1 MNKLNLLYNAI
12 ENNNLKTVQ
21 SVICLIDESDLV
33 KFNNKALSM
42 AYVHENYDIFD
53 YLVSFDNIF
62 QFMKNDPDKT
72 LLNFY
77 KKRKLKKDLNLF

>member
-21 SVICLIDESDLV
+21 LVICLIDKSDLV

-42 AYVHENYDIFD
+42 AYVHKNYDIFD

-62 QFMKNDPDKT
+62 KFMQNDPDKT
-72 LLNFY
+72 LFDFY
-77 KKRKLKKDLNLF
+77 QKRKLKKDLNLF